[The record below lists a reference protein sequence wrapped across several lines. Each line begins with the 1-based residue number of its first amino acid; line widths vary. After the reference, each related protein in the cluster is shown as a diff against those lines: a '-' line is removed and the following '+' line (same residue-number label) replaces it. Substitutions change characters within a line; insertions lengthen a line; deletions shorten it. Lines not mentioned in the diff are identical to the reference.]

1 MAKSMAFTGVWKR
14 WVGIR
19 TAGIAALV
27 ILLAVAAL
35 SYRSIRQLEEQ
46 MREESLIRRGLTA
59 VELLQSRIKDSQRGM
74 RGFVITG
81 EPRYLQPYFLARGS
95 VDRELADLRTLFSQ
109 SPDQLQNFAR
119 VESLIRNM
127 LSTHGQIIEL
137 RSNRGFEAAQ
147 AEVKTGLDKQSMDE
161 LQQVVEEVRK
171 RETASLDQGN
181 RTIEAHARNT
191 TVALALGSVIILGL
205 LTSAYSL
212 IRRKMD
218 QYQEAEE
225 KTEELNCQLQA
236 SNRDISRLHQ
246 SAEMLQSCQTSE
258 EAYQVVRHSV
268 ERLLEAESGA
278 LFLMKDS
285 KNYLESVSMIGSGY
299 NGETIFPPEACWAL
313 RRGLPHQTGGTLDMP
328 SCPHLKLSGKASAL
342 CIPLVAQGETLGV
355 LTLLDGA
362 DHWGFDTPDGVPSK
376 QKLALALSESVALS
390 LANIKLREALRS
402 QSICDS
408 LTGLYNRRYME
419 ETLERELR
427 RAERKQFPLGF
438 VMLDLDHFKQF
449 NDTFG
454 HEAGDL
460 LLKEFSIFVQARI
473 RKEDIF
479 CRYGGEEFVL
489 IFPETSLID
498 TVHRADQIRESL
510 QHLYL
515 IHEGR
520 PLGAVTVSAGVSAYP
535 DHGLVH
541 SLLQVADAA
550 LYRAKS
556 EGRNRVVS
564 GQPQDTLQGTIF
576 SPSDN

>member
-1 MAKSMAFTGVWKR
+1 MAKFLAFTGVWKR
-14 WVGIR
+14 WIDIR
-19 TAGIAALV
+19 TAGIATLV
-27 ILLAVAAL
+27 ILLAVATL
-35 SYRSIRQLEEQ
+35 SYRSIRQLEGR
-46 MREESLIRRGLTA
+46 MHEESLIHRRLTA
-59 VELLQSRIKDSQRGM
+59 IEVLQSRIKDSQRGM

-81 EPRYLQPYFLARGS
+81 EARYLQPYFFARGS
-95 VDRELADLRTLFSQ
+95 FDRDLADLRTMSAQ
-109 SPDQLQNFAR
+109 SPEQLQNLRR
-119 VESLIRNM
+119 VENLIRDE
-127 LSTHGQIIEL
+127 LSTHQHIIEV
-137 RSNRGFEAAQ
+137 RSNQGFEAAQ
-147 AEVKTGLDKQSMDE
+147 TAVGTGMDKQSMDE
-161 LQQVVEEVRK
+161 LQQVIEEIRK
-171 RETASLDQGN
+171 KETASLDQGN
-181 RTIEAHARNT
+181 RTIEAHAKNT
-191 TVALALGSVIILGL
+191 TLALALGTFIILGL

-212 IRRKMD
+212 IRQKMD
-218 QYQEAEE
+218 QYREAEE
-225 KTEELNCQLQA
+225 KAEELNCQLQA
-236 SNRDISRLHQ
+236 SNRDISLLHQ

-258 EAYQVVRHSV
+258 EAYLVIRHSV
-268 ERLLEAESGA
+268 EKLLEAESGA

-299 NGETIFPPEACWAL
+299 NGETVFSPEACWAL
-313 RRGLPHQTGGTLDMP
+313 RRGLPHQSGGTLDPP
-328 SCPHLKLSGKASAL
+328 SCPHLRLPEKVSAL

-355 LTLLDGA
+355 LTLLEVADHLDFNTLDGA
-362 DHWGFDTPDGVPSK
+362 PSK

-402 QSICDS
+402 QSICDA
-408 LTGLYNRRYME
+408 LTGLYNRRYIE

-427 RAERKQFPLGF
+427 RAERKQLHLGF
-438 VMLDLDHFKQF
+438 VMMDLDHFKQF

-489 IFPETSLID
+489 IFPETSLQD

-515 IHEGR
+515 IHQGK

-550 LYRAKS
+550 LYRAKTK
-556 EGRNRVVS
+556 GRNRVVS
-564 GQPQDTLQGTIF
+564 GQSADALQDSTI
-576 SPSDN
+576 SHLG